1 MARKKREYGTGS
13 IIKKPNGTFEGRY
26 VVGYKE
32 NGYAITKSVFAKT
45 RAECEK
51 KLEEAKAKDGKV
63 SNDHFNWD
71 QAREMQESITAY
83 LETC

>member
-45 RAECEK
+45 RAECE
-51 KLEEAKAKDGKV
+51 
-63 SNDHFNWD
+63 
-71 QAREMQESITAY
+71 
-83 LETC
+83 